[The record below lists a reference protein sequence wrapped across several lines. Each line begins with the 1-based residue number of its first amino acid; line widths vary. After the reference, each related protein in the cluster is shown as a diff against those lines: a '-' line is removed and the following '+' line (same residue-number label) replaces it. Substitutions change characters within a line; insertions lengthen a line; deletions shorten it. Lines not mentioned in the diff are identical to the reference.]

1 MRTTQMLTFAALLL
15 AGTATA
21 ASACG
26 SQASLQR
33 TGYTTAATASQ
44 DLSAAS
50 KKKITKSAMARKKMT
65 KDELSRK
72 KMMKR
77 STTGAPAGVNPAGGP
92 GTGTT
97 PAPKSSS
104 TGNAGTGAGAAGGQA
119 AGAATNNGH

>member
-44 DLSAAS
+44 DLSAVS
-50 KKKITKSAMARKKMT
+50 KKKITKSEM
-65 KDELSRK
+65 SRK

-104 TGNAGTGAGAAGGQA
+104 TGNAGTGAGAAGGQG